1 MILWETPVARN
12 KATQRKGRLAIDPA
26 GQVSPCLPL
35 LHDYSYFFRGE
46 RHAVRPFHLGNIGQ
60 VPLGEI
66 WNSRRYRAFRQ
77 RLRAFDFSPCI
88 DCGGCD
94 LRATNEDDCFGSG
107 FPSCGDCLWA
117 AGFIQCP

>member
-1 MILWETPVARN
+1 MCIRHVWGQTSESIAPAVYEKL
-12 KATQRKGRLAIDPA
+12 LAQLRGIPS
-26 GQVSPCLPL
+26 VSTLNL
-35 LHDYSYFFRGE
+35 GGFGE
-46 RHAVRPFHLGNIGQ
+46 
-60 VPLGEI
+60 PLGEI
-66 WNSRRYRAFRQ
+66 WTSPRYRALRKRF
-77 RLRAFDFSPCI
+77 RAFDFSPCI